1 MCLILQAMNDLLWI
15 GPAVHKRRQELGL
28 SQTAL
33 ARLAGLSRAT
43 VNGLERGSLANLS
56 LGRLGQLLQVVGLRL
71 QWEPQ
76 RAPSDKALAQAAQ
89 MCSVSYTDVLPP
101 SVLAA
106 ALASGEQPE
115 AYGAHLITFVDEVPL
130 QVVVG
135 AVEAA
140 AAQGGVPPA
149 KVWKHIG
156 AWARAQQSPRKEWYG
171 L

>member
-1 MCLILQAMNDLLWI
+1 MNDLLWI
-15 GPAVHKRRQELGL
+15 GPSVLKRRQELGL
-28 SQTAL
+28 TQTAL

-56 LGRLGQLLQVVGLRL
+56 LGRLGRLLQVMGLRL

-76 RAPSDKALAQAAQ
+76 RAPSERALAVAAQ
-89 MCSVSYTDVLPP
+89 MCSVSYTDVLPT

-106 ALASGEQPE
+106 ALASGEQPA

-140 AAQGGVPPA
+140 AAQGGVPAA

-156 AWARAQQSPRKEWYG
+156 AWARAQQSPRKAWYG

>member
-1 MCLILQAMNDLLWI
+1 MNDLLWI
-15 GPAVHKRRQELGL
+15 GPSVLKRRQELGL

-56 LGRLGQLLQVVGLRL
+56 LGRLGQLLQVMGLRL

-76 RAPSDKALAQAAQ
+76 RAPSERALAQAAQ
-89 MCSVSYTDVLPP
+89 MCSVSYADALPP
-101 SVLAA
+101 TVLAA
-106 ALASGEQPE
+106 ALASGVQPVE
-115 AYGAHLITFVDEVPL
+115 YGAHLITFVDEVPL
-130 QVVVG
+130 QAVVG
-135 AVEAA
+135 AVEVA
-140 AAQGGVPPA
+140 AAQSGVPAA

-156 AWARAQQSPRKEWYG
+156 VWARDQQSPRKEWYG

>member
-1 MCLILQAMNDLLWI
+1 MPNLQAMNDLLWI

-28 SQTAL
+28 TQA
-33 ARLAGLSRAT
+33 ALAGLAGVSRAT

-56 LGRLGQLLQVVGLRL
+56 LGRLGQLLQVMGLRL

-76 RAPSDKALAQAAQ
+76 RAPSGKALAQAAQ
-89 MCSVSYTDVLPP
+89 MCSVSYTDALPP

-106 ALASGEQPE
+106 ALASGVLPE
-115 AYGAHLITFVDEVPL
+115 AYGAHMITFVDEVPL

-140 AAQGGVPPA
+140 AAQGGVPAA